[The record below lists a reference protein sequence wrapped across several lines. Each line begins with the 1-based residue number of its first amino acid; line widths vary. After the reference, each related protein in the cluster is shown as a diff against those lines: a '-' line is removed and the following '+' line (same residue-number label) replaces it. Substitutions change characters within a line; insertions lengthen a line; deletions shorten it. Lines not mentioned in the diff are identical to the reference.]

1 MVAKLIKHEFN
12 SNMKILLAADL
23 FLLIL
28 AGLSRFF
35 TSLDSESVFVE
46 IFSGFSIIA
55 VVFGCFAVFILATV
69 MGIVRFYK
77 NMFSSEGYLTLTLP
91 LTAAQHIFAK
101 LLCAVTYHLITTICV
116 VAAIILLIPSAAWQE
131 VITAFEY
138 AFSGEIP
145 TQVSIT
151 TGEGIV
157 LAIQFCILIIVS
169 LAQSYLLYY
178 ACMSLGQL
186 ARKNRI
192 LASVGFY
199 MLYNF
204 ISQLLGSI
212 FSIVMGIASTT
223 LETDTVITQPAD
235 VNVFQAFSV
244 LFIIAI
250 VFSLILSVIFFLIS
264 RFIITKKLN
273 LE

>member
-1 MVAKLIKHEFN
+1 
-12 SNMKILLAADL
+12 
-23 FLLIL
+23 
-28 AGLSRFF
+28 
-35 TSLDSESVFVE
+35 
-46 IFSGFSIIA
+46 
-55 VVFGCFAVFILATV
+55 
-69 MGIVRFYK
+69 
-77 NMFSSEGYLTLTLP
+77 
-91 LTAAQHIFAK
+91 
-101 LLCAVTYHLITTICV
+101 
-116 VAAIILLIPSAAWQE
+116 
-131 VITAFEY
+131 
-138 AFSGEIP
+138 
-145 TQVSIT
+145 
-151 TGEGIV
+151 
-157 LAIQFCILIIVS
+157 
-169 LAQSYLLYY
+169 
-178 ACMSLGQL
+178 MSLGQL

-204 ISQLLGSI
+204 ISQLLGSV